1 MDKIGK
7 YVIESKL
14 GQGGMGIVYKCFD
27 SEAARHAAVKVLPQQ
42 LTAAPAFLQRFKRE
56 VLTLQRLNHPNIVRI
71 YDDGESEGAY
81 YYAMEYV
88 EGVTL
93 DSLLANKEKM
103 PPLEA
108 LRIIRACAEALQH
121 SHEHAVIHRDIKPA
135 NIMLTPDGGVK
146 LMDFGIAKVLDAT
159 RMTESLSV
167 LGTVEYMS
175 PEQSQGR
182 HVDPRSD
189 LYSLGVVLY
198 QCLTA
203 RLPISG
209 TTPTEVIMKL
219 RTHQIEPPSAWVP
232 ELPKS
237 LDALVMHMLER
248 DASKRVASAAEL
260 LREIEPV
267 ERHIKAGAVG
277 HGPIA
282 SADRILLTER
292 PATPLWRNPWAIGF
306 LALALAI
313 GLWVAFRPAP
323 PPSGAATEQE
333 HRPPAVIKMWIKKAE
348 TDKNYDYAE
357 DLCRLLT
364 RYWPGTNE
372 AQWAENQLKAIRES
386 RALESAPPKHKEPA
400 PAPAN

>member
-1 MDKIGK
+1 MNKIGK
-7 YVIESKL
+7 YVIEAKL
-14 GQGGMGIVYKCFD
+14 GQGGMGIVYKCLD
-27 SEAARHAAVKVLPQQ
+27 PEAGRHAAVKVLPQQ
-42 LTAAPAFLQRFKRE
+42 LTAAPSFLQRFKRE
-56 VLTLQRLNHPNIVRI
+56 VLTLQRLDHPNIVRI

-81 YYAMEYV
+81 YYAMEYI
-88 EGVTL
+88 EGAGL

-108 LRIIRACAEALQH
+108 LRILRACAEALQH
-121 SHEHAVIHRDIKPA
+121 SHARAVVHRDIKPA

-159 RMTESLSV
+159 RMTETLSV

-182 HVDPRSD
+182 HVDARSD

-237 LDALVMHMLER
+237 LDALVMRLLER
-248 DASKRVASAAEL
+248 DPSKRIASAAEL
-260 LREIEPV
+260 LREIERV

-282 SADRILLTER
+282 SADRLLLTGR
-292 PATPLWRNPWAIGF
+292 RAAPLWRNTWAIGF
-306 LALALAI
+306 LILALGI
-313 GLWVAFRPAP
+313 GLWVAFRPSSAP
-323 PPSGAATEQE
+323 PEVAVEQ
-333 HRPPAVIKMWIKKAE
+333 HAPAYYLLRAKRARIEKKF
-348 TDKNYDYAE
+348 DLAE
-357 DLCRLLT
+357 DLCHILT
-364 RYWPGTNE
+364 RYYSGTKE
-372 AQWAENQLKAIRES
+372 AQWAEEELKRIQEA
-386 RALESAPPKHKEPA
+386 RAAEAA
-400 PAPAN
+400 PAK